1 MTTITP
7 EDKIYAERSTYM
19 NGAFGNLKGKTVAFV
34 RPLTKTECEEFAW
47 DFTSDWDAMAM
58 FFTDGTVIIPFQ
70 DPEGN
75 GPGFLYQLKID
86 AEYKNDQ
93 QL

>member
-1 MTTITP
+1 
-7 EDKIYAERSTYM
+7 
-19 NGAFGNLKGKTVAFV
+19 
-34 RPLTKTECEEFAW
+34 
-47 DFTSDWDAMAM
+47 MAM
-58 FFTDGTVIIPFQ
+58 FFTDGTIIIPFQ